1 MRNPGLDEA
10 QVGNKFAERNINNL
24 IYADDTTLMAESE
37 EELKSF
43 LKVKKESEKADL
55 KLNIQKM
62 KIMASGPTTSWQID
76 GQSRETMTDFIF
88 LGSKITADGDCS
100 HDIKTLLLLGRKV
113 MTNLDSILKS
123 RHYFANKDLSS

>member
-1 MRNPGLDEA
+1 MQNAGLYEA
-10 QVGNKFAERNINNL
+10 QARIKIARRNINNL
-24 IYADDTTLMAESE
+24 RYADDTTLMAESE

-88 LGSKITADGDCS
+88 LGSKIASDGDCS
-100 HDIKTLLLLGRKV
+100 HE
-113 MTNLDSILKS
+113 N
-123 RHYFANKDLSS
+123 